1 MDYQLLG
8 KTGITV
14 SALGIGTGGPSRVG
28 LRTGGDQ
35 AQAQRIIRTALDYGV
50 NFIDTAEAYGT
61 EETTGAAL
69 VGLPRRELVIST
81 KISTWEEMTA
91 ADVEQKVDD
100 RLRALGTDYIDILHL
115 HAVIIEDYR
124 RVYDE
129 LVPGLLRCKEKGK
142 IRCLGLTER
151 FNADPSHKMLSRALQ
166 DEVWDV
172 VMVGY
177 NVLNQSA
184 RETLFPQLLTHG
196 TGVLDMF
203 AVRLALSK
211 PDRLRAVVDELLR
224 TGAVSREE
232 LRAAGGTPEDPL
244 GWVLRES
251 DAQTLPE
258 AAYRFVRHEE
268 AVHVTLSGTGS
279 VDHLLQNIE
288 AVQLP
293 PLDQAVTEKLR
304 YLFRNVNGI
313 TGQ

>member
-184 RETLFPQLLTHG
+184 RETLFPQLLARG

-232 LRAAGGTPEDPL
+232 LQAAGGTPEDPL

-304 YLFRNVNGI
+304 HLFRNVDGI